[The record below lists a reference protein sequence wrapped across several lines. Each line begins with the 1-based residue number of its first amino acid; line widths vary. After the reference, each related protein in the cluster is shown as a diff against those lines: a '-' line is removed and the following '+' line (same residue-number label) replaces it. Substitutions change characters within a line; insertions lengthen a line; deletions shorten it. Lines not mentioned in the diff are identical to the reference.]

1 MKGRAILMIGLFLI
15 YSPTLLARSAGKY
28 LGVALAQTRATV
40 EDMTLETLPYSYLF
54 TGSPNSF
61 RASHDNSS
69 TNSSWVIYAGYTFNR
84 YLSLEALY
92 QSMGEFTRDGHN
104 SGLTSPFVTNAA
116 GLGLNVNLGISD
128 DDRLALS
135 GYGITAL
142 ATLPV
147 DNYMSVFAR
156 FGGFYWSGKL
166 DRSTTFY
173 RGNLSGPKI
182 KTIIAT
188 DTKSGLSPMLGIGLQ
203 LDVSRNV
210 TIRGEWSRISG
221 MGSGLATGKV
231 NVNTASLGAQIY
243 F

>member
-1 MKGRAILMIGLFLI
+1 MKGRAILLIGLFLV

-28 LGVALAQTRATV
+28 MGAALAQTKGTV
-40 EDMTLETLPYSYLF
+40 EDMTFQTLPYNYLF
-54 TGSPNSF
+54 TGAPTFFGS
-61 RASHDNSS
+61 SHDNSS
-69 TNSSWVIYAGYTFNR
+69 TNSTWAIYAGYTFNR

-92 QSMGEFTRDGHN
+92 QPLGEFTRDGHN
-104 SGLTSPFVTNAA
+104 EGLTNPFATNAA
-116 GLGLNVNLGISD
+116 GLGLNANLGVSTL
-128 DDRLALS
+128 DRLTLE

-156 FGGFYWSGKL
+156 FGGYYWSAKL
-166 DRSTTFY
+166 VRTTDFDRANITGS
-173 RGNLSGPKI
+173 RI
-182 KTIIAT
+182 KQGIENYS
-188 DTKSGLSPMLGIGLQ
+188 KSGLSPMFGIGLQ
-203 LDVSRNV
+203 IDVSRSV

-231 NVNTASLGAQIY
+231 NTNTASLGAQIY